1 MSEPYDVLIVGG
13 GVIGVA
19 VAWRCAQRGLAVAVV
34 DPAPGSGAT
43 RTAAGMLA
51 PVTELHYEGAEL
63 LTLNVESAR
72 RYPDFAAE
80 LAAVTGIDVGY
91 RACGTVQAAWDAA
104 DLAELRALHDFQASL
119 GVDSR
124 LLTGTELRDA
134 EPALAAGLPG
144 GLWAADDH
152 QVDNR
157 RLHAALLTAAG
168 AAGVELIE
176 DRVAEVTTGAD
187 RVTGAALAGGARMSA
202 GTVVI
207 AAGAW
212 SRQIGG
218 LPPGTAPRVR
228 PVKGQTL
235 RLRGPEDLLRHVVRG
250 AVRSS
255 HVYLVPRAD
264 GEVVVGASSEEAG
277 FDTRPRAGAVYELLR
292 DAQTLVPEL
301 SEVEFVEVSTG
312 LRPGSP
318 DNAPLLGNGTLAG
331 LVLATG
337 HYRNGILLAPVT
349 GDEIA
354 NLIVDGRPG
363 PVIAPFAPERLAPSA
378 TRPSIVESA
387 R

>member
-1 MSEPYDVLIVGG
+1 MNRIPDVVIVGG
-13 GVIGVA
+13 GVIGLS
-19 VAWRCAQRGLAVAVV
+19 VAWRCAQRGLSVAVV
-34 DPAPGSGAT
+34 DPAPGSGAS

-63 LTLNVESAR
+63 LALNVESAR

-80 LAAVTGIDVGY
+80 LSERTGIDVGY
-91 RACGTVQAAWDAA
+91 RRCGTVQAAWDAA
-104 DLAELRALHDFQASL
+104 DLAELRALHEFQARL
-119 GVDSR
+119 GITSR
-124 LLTGTELRDA
+124 MLTGDELRDE

-157 RLHAALLTAAG
+157 RLHAALLAAAG
-168 AAGVELIE
+168 ATGAQLLE
-176 DRVAEVTTGAD
+176 DRVAEVEVRDGRAVGV
-187 RVTGAALAGGARMSA
+187 RLAGGAEVRA
-202 GTVVI
+202 GTVVV

-212 SRQIGG
+212 SRRIDG
-218 LPPGTAPRVR
+218 LPLEVAPRVR

-235 RLRGPEDLLRHVVRG
+235 RLRGTADLLRHVVRG
-250 AVRSS
+250 AVRGNP
-255 HVYLVPRAD
+255 VYLVPRAD
-264 GEVVVGASSEEAG
+264 GEIVLGASSEEAG
-277 FDTRPRAGAVYELLR
+277 FDLRPRAGAVYDLLR
-292 DAQTLVPEL
+292 DAQALVPEL

-318 DNAPLLGNGTLAG
+318 DNAPLLGWSGLDG

-354 NLIVDGRPG
+354 TLIVEGHAT
-363 PVIAPFAPERLAPSA
+363 PVIAAFDPSRIR
-378 TRPSIVESA
+378 TEVRG
-387 R
+387 